1 MNPISFLTRQFFH
14 NPVQT
19 FAEPRTAALSPQ
31 KAGLTDSRTE
41 QAAEGRKVSRQ
52 PDYDT
57 YECQTCK
64 SRKYKD
70 GSNDPG
76 VSFKTA
82 AHLDPETAPYAI
94 RSHEGEHVA
103 HNKAQAQRENREI
116 VSQTVTYHTDICP
129 ECGRV
134 YMSGGTTRTVS
145 RAAGEKS
152 PYEDQ
157 GIRKG
162 IYLDLTA

>member
-1 MNPISFLTRQFFH
+1 MNPISFLTRQMFY
-14 NPVQT
+14 NPVQPPAGT
-19 FAEPRTAALSPQ
+19 QTAALSPAKTQ
-31 KAGLTDSRTE
+31 EVGEAKESSADG
-41 QAAEGRKVSRQ
+41 QKVSRQ

-64 SRKYKD
+64 NRKYKD
-70 GSNDPG
+70 GSDDPG

-82 AHLDPETAPYAI
+82 THLDPEAAPYAI

-103 HNKAQAQRENREI
+103 HNKAKAQKENREI

-145 RAAGEKS
+145 KATGEKN
-152 PYEDQ
+152 PFEGQMD
-157 GIRKG
+157 RKG
-162 IYLDLTA
+162 VYLDLIA

>member
-1 MNPISFLTRQFFH
+1 MGPISFLTHQIFRS
-14 NPVQT
+14 PL
-19 FAEPRTAALSPQ
+19 RTPANTQSASLSPADIGQ
-31 KAGLTDSRTE
+31 E
-41 QAAEGRKVSRQ
+41 PAAENRSVARQ

-64 SRKYKD
+64 NRKYKD
-70 GSNDPG
+70 GSDDPG

-82 AHLDPETAPYAI
+82 AHLDPEAAPYAI

-103 HNKAQAQRENREI
+103 HNKAEAQRENRRI

-145 RAAGEKS
+145 KAEGEKK
-152 PYEDQ
+152 PYEGQ
-157 GIRKG
+157 SIQKG
-162 IYLDLTA
+162 VYLDLVA